1 MYEDYLHYVPAHAK
15 HLRQFV
21 VNLVKGYCDLCDQ
34 VIAPS
39 ESVAKIIHERGVKT
53 PVDVVP
59 TGVYTSHFERG
70 DGPGF
75 RRRHGIGPET
85 FVVGYVGRLAPEK
98 NLRFLAEAVRLFAA
112 GPKRGHFLVVGS
124 GPSAAEMWE
133 IFREWDLGD
142 HLHLVGSLEGQE
154 LVDAYHAM
162 DVFAFASHTE
172 TQGMVLTEALAAGRP
187 VVAVDAPGVR
197 EAVHDG
203 EDGYLLASDNTSE
216 FAAALGAVAEASPG
230 QRQVCERAARAT
242 AAEFSMGASARK
254 LAGIYEV
261 LVKRNTCGWKDE
273 SVWGRA
279 KEEIKAEWEL
289 VKNVAEA
296 ATLALK

>member
-1 MYEDYLHYVPAHAK
+1 
-15 HLRQFV
+15 
-21 VNLVKGYCDLCDQ
+21 
-34 VIAPS
+34 
-39 ESVAKIIHERGVKT
+39 
-53 PVDVVP
+53 
-59 TGVYTSHFERG
+59 
-70 DGPGF
+70 
-75 RRRHGIGPET
+75 
-85 FVVGYVGRLAPEK
+85 
-98 NLRFLAEAVRLFAA
+98 
-112 GPKRGHFLVVGS
+112 
-124 GPSAAEMWE
+124 MWK

-142 HLHLVGSLEGQE
+142 HLHFVGSLEGRE

-197 EAVHDG
+197 EVVHDG
-203 EDGYLLASDNTSE
+203 VDGCLLASDNAAR
-216 FAAALGAVAEASPG
+216 FAAALVAIAEASPG
-230 QRQVCERAARAT
+230 QRQACEQAARAT

-254 LAGIYEV
+254 LAGIYEA
-261 LVKRNTCGWKDE
+261 LVKRNTCGRKDD

-289 VKNVAEA
+289 VKNVAGA